1 MADGAVHPVVHIAA
15 ADSGVFDIDE
25 DVVGGLQAGD
35 RSVFEFDAVCFFEH
49 EGEVLCVPVMAGV
62 LVIFL
67 PARIAYAFGLL
78 R

>member
-1 MADGAVHPVVHIAA
+1 
-15 ADSGVFDIDE
+15 
-25 DVVGGLQAGD
+25 
-35 RSVFEFDAVCFFEH
+35 
-49 EGEVLCVPVMAGV
+49 VPVMAGV